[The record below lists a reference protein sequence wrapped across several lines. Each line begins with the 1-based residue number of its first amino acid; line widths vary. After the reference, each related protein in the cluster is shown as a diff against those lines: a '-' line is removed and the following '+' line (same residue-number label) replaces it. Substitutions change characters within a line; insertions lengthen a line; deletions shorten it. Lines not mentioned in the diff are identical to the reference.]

1 MGFKFFQKDNNH
13 DDEFERMLQIQFP
26 NEGLP
31 DAQALVRRDDVE
43 DDEIAERNEVYEMLS
58 RTHFAEGEIP
68 QSETLR
74 RYDPEGELPPAVFT
88 NILRPRDSISDEL
101 WMNITRGQRMRLIE
115 LMWHQGMIM
124 HTIVSQD
131 DNGFTLRTEILF

>member
-1 MGFKFFQKDNNH
+1 MDA
-13 DDEFERMLQIQFP
+13 EFERMLQLHFP

-74 RYDPEGELPPAVFT
+74 RYDPELHGPPAVFMSVHR
-88 NILRPRDSISDEL
+88 NRNDVPDGLFADICKA
-101 WMNITRGQRMRLIE
+101 QRMQLIE
-115 LMWHQGMIM
+115 LMFQDGLVT

-131 DNGFTLRTEILF
+131 ENGFTLRTEINL

>member
-1 MGFKFFQKDNNH
+1 MGFKFLQNKQE
-13 DDEFERMLQIQFP
+13 DEFERVLQQQFP

-31 DAQALVRRDDVE
+31 NPIDRHEEVERDEVN
-43 DDEIAERNEVYEMLS
+43 EILS
-58 RTHFAEGEIP
+58 RMTIIEGEVP
-68 QSETLR
+68 QTETLR

>member
-31 DAQALVRRDDVE
+31 DAQALVRRDDV
-43 DDEIAERNEVYEMLS
+43 
-58 RTHFAEGEIP
+58 
-68 QSETLR
+68 
-74 RYDPEGELPPAVFT
+74 EGELPPAVFT